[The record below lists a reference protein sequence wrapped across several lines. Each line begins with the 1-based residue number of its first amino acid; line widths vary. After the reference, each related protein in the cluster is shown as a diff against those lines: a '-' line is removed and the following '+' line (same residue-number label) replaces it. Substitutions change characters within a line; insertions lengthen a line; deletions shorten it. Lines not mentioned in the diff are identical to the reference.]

1 MADNSVSVRIKSAI
15 KSASDWSTLNPTLLN
30 GEIGLDSTNKQI
42 YVGDGSTA
50 FNSLTP
56 WNESLPAI
64 SSGDAG
70 KILAV
75 NSEEDGVEWS
85 DGLIELSSSVDILD
99 NSIQSGLSSISSDLN
114 TYKDTTNTQI
124 AQNADAIDSV
134 SSNITS
140 LDSKYDGITQG
151 IQSDLDSLANGEVAS
166 NTAFRLNTENATYK
180 GILWYEDDTPVTG
193 TAIGNLSFTTV
204 NGTKVLDRTGNYI
217 TCTDSNNSISLWSG
231 TSRIAYT
238 ENGKWN
244 FSGSEGQTQTFGRY
258 IVEDNQTDGFIIK
271 WGG

>member
-1 MADNSVSVRIKSAI
+1 MSDNIVSARIKLAI
-15 KSASDWSTLNPTLLN
+15 KTATEWSTANPTLLQ
-30 GEIGLDSTNKQI
+30 GEVGLDSTNKI
-42 YVGDGSTA
+42 IKIGDGTTSW
-50 FNSLTP
+50 NSLP
-56 WNESLPAI
+56 EWNFTLPPINA
-64 SSGDAG
+64 GDAG
-70 KILAV
+70 KVLAI
-75 NSEEDGVEWS
+75 NSGENGAEWS

-140 LDSKYDGITQG
+140 LDNKYNGITQG

-180 GILWYEDDTPVTG
+180 GILWYEDDTPITG

-217 TCTDSNNSISLWSG
+217 TCTDSINSISFWSG